1 MKVNSKIHSSVSAA
15 MRYCEQ
21 EGRDPATKEK
31 KTLAEGEKSRAEILG
46 GQNLGY
52 AVDSLASYEEAR
64 LDMEA
69 NAAPENQSSKT
80 RKCENDC
87 LHATLSWEK
96 RHDPSNEEMAEAA
109 QSYLKALGMEGAM
122 AVFVRHHDTPH
133 AHVHIIAS
141 RIDPATGKTFSDTD
155 IRLKDQ
161 AWSLKWEREHNQIA
175 ENASRQKFHK
185 MVDAVLARDIPAL
198 VEQLTERT
206 PTFTARELDNV
217 LGYAGLDRKE
227 RVAFRADML
236 AQENVVAL
244 RETPAYAEAS
254 AGGAQGPVTRYT
266 TREVLAAEMALQ
278 RNAAILAERGRHG
291 LSDDRI
297 AATAAAHTLKPEQT
311 DALRH
316 LTGAHGFSMLLG
328 EAGTG
333 KSHTLNAVRAAYE
346 AEGARVIG
354 LSWTNKVVQQMR
366 DDGFGNAA
374 TIASELKKIENP
386 RLRGGRLAQDAWNSK
401 TVLIVDEAAMIAT
414 EHLAKLAAAARA
426 SGAKLILA
434 GDDKQLGSIERGGMF
449 ETLRLSHGA
458 AILKDVQRVKDAAQ
472 KVAFGEMHEGEF
484 SGALKIAEK
493 AGRLH
498 WAEKQDDSLRGMAE
512 KYAADVAASPDKRRF
527 MFAFTNAEVDA
538 LNTYA
543 RAIHKQRG
551 DLGDGHT
558 LPTAT
563 GAQEF
568 STGDRILFSG
578 NGRTQQEKRAGL
590 TNGNAGTIAAIDMT
604 GPKPRVTV
612 ALDTAPAFAGAGSG
626 REPRTVSF
634 IVGENAEAGEFN
646 KLKLG
651 YAGTIYKGQGATL
664 DQTYVCHSAHWKS
677 SAAYVA
683 LTRHKESVEIFASRE
698 TVKDL
703 DAMARGLGRSDNK
716 RAATAYRIDNDAAI
730 PAGLE
735 STVATLAD
743 PRAQARG
750 PDMRAATSARAAT
763 TAQPAASTTA
773 KGSWTKAREAF
784 TGKATSRTAGAVAAR
799 GAKRA
804 FGGLLEGLFK
814 AFMGESPANDSPPSR
829 GPQTVDEYTAEILQ
843 RAKAMQALGRV
854 QGVAPISADHARME
868 EESAKKRDRDRGG
881 RSL

>member
-31 KTLAEGEKSRAEILG
+31 KTLAEGEKSRATILG

-69 NAAPENQSSKT
+69 NAAPENQSSTT
-80 RKCENDC
+80 RKCDNDC

-96 RHDPSNEEMAEAA
+96 RHDPGNEEMAEAA
-109 QSYLKALGMEGAM
+109 RSYLKALGMEGAM
-122 AVFVRHHDTPH
+122 AVFVRHHDTAH

-161 AWSLKWEREHNQIA
+161 AWSLKWERERDQIA

-185 MVDAVLARDIPAL
+185 MVDAVLAHDIPAL
-198 VEQLTERT
+198 VEHLTERT

-244 RETPAYAEAS
+244 RET
-254 AGGAQGPVTRYT
+254 AQGPVTRYT
-266 TREVLAAEMALQ
+266 TREVLADEMALQ

-297 AATAAAHTLKPEQT
+297 AATSAAHTLKPEQA

-316 LTGAHGFSMLLG
+316 LAGAQGFSMLLG

-346 AEGARVIG
+346 AEGAQVVG
-354 LSWTNKVVQQMR
+354 MSWTNKVVQQMR

-374 TIASELKKIENP
+374 TIASALKQIENG
-386 RLRGGRLAQDAWNSK
+386 RGTWNSK

-414 EHLAKLAAAARA
+414 APLAKLAAAAGVA
-426 SGAKLILA
+426 GAKLILA
-434 GDDKQLGSIERGGMF
+434 GDDAQLSSIEKGGMF

-458 AILKDVQRVKDAAQ
+458 AILKDVQRVKDAEQ

-484 SGALKIAEK
+484 LGALKIAEK

-498 WAEKQDDSLRGMAE
+498 WARKQDDTLKQMAE
-512 KYAADVAASPDKRRF
+512 RYTADVAASPDKRRF

-543 RAIHKQRG
+543 RAIHQKRG
-551 DLGDGHT
+551 DLGDGHQ
-558 LPTAT
+558 LQTAT

-590 TNGNAGTIAAIDMT
+590 TNGNAGTIAGIDMT

-612 ALDTAPAFAGAGSG
+612 ALDTAKGA
-626 REPRTVSF
+626 EPRSVSF
-634 IVGENAEAGEFN
+634 VVGENAEAREFN

-703 DAMARGLGRSDNK
+703 DAMARGLGRSENK

-730 PAGLE
+730 RAGLE
-735 STVATLAD
+735 KTVATLAD
-743 PRAQARG
+743 PRQQKRS
-750 PDMRAATSARAAT
+750 PDIRATTSARAAN
-763 TAQPAASTTA
+763 TAQPAAAATTTA
-773 KGSWTKAREAF
+773 GGWTKAREAF
-784 TGKATSRTAGAVAAR
+784 TGKAAGRTAGVVAAR

-814 AFMGESPANDSPPSR
+814 AFMGESPANDSPPPR
-829 GPQTVDEYTAEILQ
+829 VDRVQAFLDAENEQ
-843 RAKAMQALGRV
+843 RAKAQQQKAIGALS
-854 QGVAPISADHARME
+854 QVAPISADHARIE
-868 EESAKKRDRDRGG
+868 EESARKRDRERGG

>member
-1 MKVNSKIHSSVSAA
+1 VKVNSKIHSSVSAA
-15 MRYCEQ
+15 MLYAEQ

-31 KTLAEGEKSRAEILG
+31 KTLAEGEKSRATILG

-52 AVDSLASYEEAR
+52 AVDAASYKDAR

-69 NAAPENQSSKT
+69 NAAPQNQTSKT
-80 RKCENDC
+80 RKCDNDC

-96 RHDPSNEEMAEAA
+96 RHDPTNEEMIEAA
-109 QSYLKALGMEGAM
+109 QSYLKSLGMEGAM
-122 AVFVRHHDTPH
+122 AVFVAHNDTPH
-133 AHVHIIAS
+133 KHVHIIAS

-185 MVDAVLARDIPAL
+185 MVDAVLAHDIPAL
-198 VEQLTERT
+198 VEHLTERT

-236 AQENVVAL
+236 AQQNIVAL
-244 RETPAYAEAS
+244 RERAD
-254 AGGAQGPVTRYT
+254 GPVTRYT

-291 LSDDRI
+291 LGDDRI
-297 AATAAAHTLKPEQT
+297 AATAAAHTLWPEQA

-316 LTGAHGFSMLLG
+316 LTGAAGFSMLLG

-333 KSHTLNAVRAAYE
+333 KSHVLNSVRAAYE
-346 AEGARVIG
+346 SEGFNVVG
-354 LSWTNKVVQQMR
+354 LSWTNKVVLQMR

-374 TIASELKKIENP
+374 TIASELKKIENG
-386 RLRGGRLAQDAWNSK
+386 RGAWNNK

-449 ETLRLSHGA
+449 ETLRVSHGA
-458 AILKDVQRVKDAAQ
+458 AILKDVQRVKDVEQ
-472 KVAFGEMHEGEF
+472 KVAFGEMHAGEF
-484 SGALKIAEK
+484 TGALRLAEK
-493 AGRLH
+493 SGRLH
-498 WAEKQDDSLRGMAE
+498 WTAKQDDTLKQMAE
-512 KYAADVAASPDKRRF
+512 RYTADVLASPDKRRF
-527 MFAFTNAEVDA
+527 MFAFTNVEVDA

-543 RAIHKQRG
+543 RAIHQQRG
-551 DLGDGHT
+551 DLGAGHS
-558 LPTAT
+558 LQTAT

-578 NGRTQQEKRAGL
+578 NGRTAAEKRAGL
-590 TNGNAGTIAAIDMT
+590 TNGNAGTIAGIDMA

-612 ALDTAPAFAGAGSG
+612 QLDTAKGK
-626 REPRTVSF
+626 EPRSVSF
-634 IVGENAEAGEFN
+634 VVGDNAEAGEFN

-664 DQTYVCHSAHWKS
+664 DQTYVCHSAHWRN

-683 LTRHKESVEIFASRE
+683 LTRHKESSEIFASRE
-698 TVKDL
+698 TVKDIA
-703 DAMARGLGRSDNK
+703 AMARGMGRSENK

-730 PAGLE
+730 RAGLE
-735 STVATLAD
+735 KTVATLAD
-743 PRAQARG
+743 PRQQKRS
-750 PDMRAATSARAAT
+750 PDMRATTSARAVK
-763 TAQPAASTTA
+763 TAQPAAAMTA
-773 KGSWTKAREAF
+773 KRGWAKAREAF
-784 TGKATSRTAGAVAAR
+784 TGKAASRTAGAVAAR
-799 GAKRA
+799 GARRA
-804 FGGLLEGLFK
+804 FGGLLGGLFR
-814 AFMGESPANDSPPSR
+814 ALLGETPANDSPSPHR
-829 GPQTVDEYTAEILQ
+829 QTLEEYQQGREQ
-843 RAKAMQALGRV
+843 RAQAMQALSRV
-854 QGVAPISADHARME
+854 HGVEIKSADHARME
-868 EESAKKRDRDRGG
+868 EESARKRDRDRGG
-881 RSL
+881 GISR